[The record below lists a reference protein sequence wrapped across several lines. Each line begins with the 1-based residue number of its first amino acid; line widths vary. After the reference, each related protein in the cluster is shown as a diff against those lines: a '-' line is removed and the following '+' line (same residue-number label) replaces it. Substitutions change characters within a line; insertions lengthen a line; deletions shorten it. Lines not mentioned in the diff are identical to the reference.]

1 MTEYAMD
8 VTEATFQR
16 NVIEASRASPV
27 LVDFWAPWCGPCR
40 VLKPVL
46 EKLAADYGGKFRLA
60 KVNSDENPGL
70 SMQYRVRSIPNVKAF
85 VDGELV
91 DEFMGAL
98 PESAVREFVDRLIP
112 TPAEIKRRE
121 AVVLL
126 DAGDTENA
134 LRLLD
139 AAAALEPRNDAIRVA
154 RAQALLAAG
163 RPEDAQAALDGLG
176 PLAEQDPRLAP
187 VIARVRIA
195 AAIPTG
201 IDEAALQGRIAA
213 DPGDLDARMTLANL
227 LVSRNRYEPAL
238 EQLLEIVRRDRG
250 FGDDAGRKAMLRVF
264 DLLGAGN
271 ALVSR
276 YRREL
281 ASALH

>member
-201 IDEAALQGRIAA
+201 IDEGALQGRIAA